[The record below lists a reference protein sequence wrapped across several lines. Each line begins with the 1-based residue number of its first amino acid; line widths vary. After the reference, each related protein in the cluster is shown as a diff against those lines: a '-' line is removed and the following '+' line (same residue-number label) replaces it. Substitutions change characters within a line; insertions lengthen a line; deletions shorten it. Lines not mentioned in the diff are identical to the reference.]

1 MKFWKMS
8 SNYIYVYNVYI
19 YIYMYIICILYV
31 WNTKAV
37 LPIG

>member
-19 YIYMYIICILYV
+19 YIYICILYV
-31 WNTKAV
+31 YYMCGI
-37 LPIG
+37 LRLYYQ